1 MVADNPAETPA
12 QSLDPRDRSVRS
24 LGGRLVH
31 VVVQEGAAPPPVL
44 LLGGCGVPFY
54 AWDPVVER
62 LTDLHLVRMDRPGLV
77 ETPWPGRLPTL
88 AEEVATLVALVEEL
102 GTPVVAVG
110 HSMAGP
116 HIEALARQ
124 RPDLVAGL
132 ILVDASVEWEP
143 RTPRSGRVWLQA
155 ARAVQQALR
164 LRPFAELGPLADR
177 VLVSA
182 QSRRRR
188 VFGPRPDLANQTYR
202 SPDAVASVVAE
213 QAAYDQQI
221 WDLAQVREQTSWAG
235 IPTVVL
241 TADDKGSD
249 TWVGCQRRLAES
261 LAGRHVVL
269 EDSRHLMMIDQP
281 DVVVEAIRSLLP
293 ENVSHG

>member
-1 MVADNPAETPA
+1 MSDDQPVVTPSE
-12 QSLDPRDRSVRS
+12 SLGPQDRTVRS
-24 LGGRLVH
+24 RGGRLVH
-31 VVVQEGAAPPPVL
+31 VGSQEGPPPPVL

-54 AWDPVVER
+54 VWVPVVAQLAD
-62 LTDLHLVRMDRPGLV
+62 LTVVRMDRPGLV
-77 ETPWPGRLPTL
+77 QTPWPGRLPTL

-124 RPDLVAGL
+124 RPDLVAGMV
-132 ILVDASVEWEP
+132 LVDASVEWEP
-143 RTPRSGRVWLQA
+143 RPPKSGRLWLQT
-155 ARAVQQALR
+155 ARAAQQALR

-188 VFGPRPDLANQTYR
+188 VFGPRSDLADQTYR

-221 WDLAQVREQTSWAG
+221 WDLAEVRRQTTWSG

-241 TADDKGSD
+241 TADDQGSG
-249 TWVGCQRRLAES
+249 TWVACQRRLAES
-261 LAGRHVVL
+261 LGGRHVVL
-269 EDSRHLMMIDQP
+269 EDSGHLMMIDRP
-281 DVVVEAIRSLLP
+281 EVVVDAIRALLP
-293 ENVSHG
+293 DNGGHG